1 MKTKKI
7 FSVLLAVIMIM
18 SLIPMNSFAGVKFTK
33 TEDIYQVS
41 NTETAIAPGVSENK
55 IIVNDSTGNNQVVGY
70 AVSFDS
76 SNPTI
81 KLAAGYADNDGSKW
95 KMQTVRAQA
104 NAYMKD
110 TGENVVAA
118 FNTDI
123 FNMGTGEPTNV
134 LVMNGVVY
142 KKGLGKPYFGVTK
155 SGEIVMGA
163 SLTQGVLDT
172 LQEATVGFYMLLENG
187 VRVNQET
194 QPIKVPKTA
203 VGRTAEG
210 KIIFYVADGR
220 NYPISNGLTDREL
233 TSIMIGMGCVDVF
246 NFDGGGSTTYLAR
259 YEGEKNLGLKNKPS
273 DAAERDVASSL
284 FIISTAKPSG
294 VFDHANLTPN
304 NLLYTPESVVEF
316 AASGSDSS
324 GAAADLPSD
333 GKFALA
339 DTSFGTITD
348 DGVFTSNGKT
358 GTVTVNY
365 ISGGAVS
372 GTTSIDIVKPD
383 YVGFADEEVSLDFE
397 EESTLG
403 LVVKYMTR
411 DVNYTAKDIKWTV
424 ENPNTGAMLDDG
436 LTFFSDPSHSCNGKV
451 TATSVWDES
460 VSGYLNVIVGMLPT
474 VVWDFEDITDENGNV
489 VQTAEDYYGN
499 LLTHSNYG
507 RGGKESLE
515 IVSLDDD
522 EPVRFGT
529 HSLKMNFDFTECGAV
544 TEGACIGSTEA
555 FSVPG
560 NPTGI
565 GVYVYVPEGV
575 GITYN
580 GPGTQAGLW
589 LRGYGTNGAGQ
600 AIQFDYTLE
609 PNQVLVN
616 GQWTGIQ
623 PGLSWSGW
631 SYCEASLAGKGGA
644 PYGIQKGM
652 TFRLMFVN
660 GTKMGTRSAGSI
672 YFDNLQFVY
681 GTNIDDVDNPIID
694 SMTAN
699 GAEIKN
705 GTVIDTNTITFDSY
719 FHDVQN
725 KYTTGIDAGTIR
737 MYVDGVAVANNDN
750 YQFIVDPDGSKSH
763 IYDVM
768 LENGEH
774 SVTTVIRDGFGNET
788 SETRYFKVE
797 AEETTAPLMVVG
809 TVEDT
814 SVLGKTVSIAIRPA
828 DECVIEESVTGI
840 IVGNRFTDY
849 TVTAGDKYDVT
860 TSYSKLTKVL
870 TVKAKLKDEYISG
883 ASTLALDVN
892 EAKGD
897 TIATVTYKVPSTL
910 NSSATFDYTIKQGSY
925 KADGVT
931 YTYSADKV
939 SIPVTSAYTVTAEPT
954 IVGNNSVINVKDTA
968 GNPVADATIIY
979 VTDAGEQAIGT
990 TDENGVLV
998 TDRFSSETGD
1008 YKIYAKDADGVI
1020 SFQVTIGTYTANG
1033 DAAAP
1038 YGVMNNAVTDPKTM
1052 KSVSWLSNPSAPA
1065 QTIQYRVSGTEDWT
1079 TVNAKTKIFTFTK
1092 GGHSAVNINSVTIT
1106 DLEAETEYEYRV
1118 GSEAAYS
1125 DVYTFITGDSS
1136 ENTRFFV
1143 VGDMQSEDIAQIEA
1157 ISNLIAANHYDFG
1170 IQTGDMVDDTTMYQ
1184 SWEDV
1189 TDLLG
1194 VERFGSVDTIH
1205 VMGNHEYAGDGEGE
1219 KSGALYNLPS
1229 SAAGGAYSTVYGNV
1243 YVAVI
1248 NYTGNPNEYR
1258 EALKWVVADAK
1269 ASDATWKILSMHQPA
1284 YYTNDNGGN
1293 AIINSLV
1300 PAAAEEAGINMV
1312 FSGHDHAYARTAP
1325 MTGGK
1330 VDEENGIVYFIA
1342 GSSGEKKYT
1351 VTNKAEFNF
1360 QMATQDYDGVYISV
1374 EATKHTLEVITYNSD
1389 GNQLDSYTM
1398 KDACERDGHDE
1409 TTYYFDKTNGTVC
1422 CGVCDDVID
1431 DFTGVLAT
1439 EDGTMYFVNGVYS
1452 TGWVTVGEDCYY
1464 FGENGIAL
1472 TGTQTITTTYT
1483 VNETNY
1489 KADIK
1494 YHFDNDGKE
1503 IGYEFI
1509 KCPDGNTRAFRG
1521 GVYAVGWREIDG
1533 NWYFFTSNSQKRGKM
1548 FTGRTTIYVY
1558 QSDPLTY
1565 TFSNKG
1571 ELLVG
1576 AFFTDTDGNTVYYW
1590 GPNTVTG
1597 WQTIEG
1603 KQYYFDEATG
1613 YMVKGEVEIDGETFS
1628 FDNNGVLKHNG
1639 THNWETITAQ
1649 KGSCTDDE
1657 ILVLICKDCSFS
1669 KEVTNKALG
1678 HIDAD
1683 ADGKC
1688 DICGKKANSTSS
1700 STQFLSLFSRIYAWF
1715 RMLFARIRYFFTN
1728 LA

>member
-1 MKTKKI
+1 MKTRKF
-7 FSVLLAVIMIM
+7 FSVLLAVLMII
-18 SLIPMNSFAGVKFTK
+18 SIIPMNSFAGVKFTK
-33 TEDIYQVS
+33 TEDIHQVS

-55 IIVNDSTGNNQVVGY
+55 IVVNDSTGNNQVVGY
-70 AVSFDS
+70 AVSFDP

-104 NAYMKD
+104 NAYIKD

-163 SLTQGVLDT
+163 SLTQSVLDT
-172 LQEATVGFYMLLENG
+172 LQEATGGFYMLLENG
-187 VRVNQET
+187 VRVNQDA
-194 QPIKVPKTA
+194 QPVKVPKTA

-324 GAAADLPSD
+324 GAAADLPAD
-333 GKFALA
+333 GKFVLA

-365 ISGGAVS
+365 VSGGAVS
-372 GTTSIDIVKPD
+372 GTTTIDIVKPD
-383 YVGFADEEVSLDFE
+383 FVGFADEEVSLDFE

-451 TATSVWDES
+451 TATSAWDES

-616 GQWTGIQ
+616 GQWTGVQ

-631 SYCEASLAGKGGA
+631 SYCEATLAGKGGA

-725 KYTTGIDAGTIR
+725 KYTTGIDVGTVR

-750 YQFIVDPDGSKSH
+750 YQYIVDPDGSKSH
-763 IYDVM
+763 IYDVK

-774 SVTTVIRDGFGNET
+774 SVTTVLRDGFGNET

-797 AEETTAPLMVVG
+797 AEETTAPLMAVG

-814 SVLGKTVSIAIRPA
+814 AVLGKTVSIAIKPA
-828 DECVIEESVTGI
+828 NECVIEESVTGI

-849 TVTAGDKYDVT
+849 TVTAGEKYDVT
-860 TSYSKLTKVL
+860 TTYSKLTKVL
-870 TVKAKLKDEYISG
+870 TVKAVLKDEYIG
-883 ASTLALDVN
+883 NGTLA
-892 EAKGD
+892 EGD
-897 TIATVTYKVPSTL
+897 AIATVTYKVPSTL

-931 YTYSADKV
+931 YTYSANKASV
-939 SIPVTSAYTVTAEPT
+939 PVTSAYTVTAEPT
-954 IVGNNSVINVKDTA
+954 IVGNDSVISVTDAAGNSVA
-968 GNPVADATIIY
+968 GATIIY
-979 VTDAGEQAIGT
+979 VTDAGEEAIGT
-990 TDENGVLV
+990 TDENGVLI
-998 TDRFSSETGD
+998 TNRFSAETGD

-1065 QTIQYRVSGTEDWT
+1065 QTIQYRASGAEDWT
-1079 TVNAKTKIFTFTK
+1079 TVNAKSKIFTFTK

-1106 DLEAETEYEYRV
+1106 GLEAETEYEYRV

-1136 ENTRFFV
+1136 ENTKFFV

-1157 ISNLIAANHYDFG
+1157 ISNLIASNHYDFG

-1219 KSGALYNLPS
+1219 KSGALYNLPAS
-1229 SAAGGAYSTVYGNV
+1229 TAGSAYSTTYGNV

-1258 EALKWVVADAK
+1258 EALKWVVDDAK

-1293 AIINSLV
+1293 SIINSLV

-1325 MTGGK
+1325 MTGGE

-1342 GSSGEKKYT
+1342 GSSGEKKYS
-1351 VTNKAEFNF
+1351 VTKRPEFNF

-1374 EATKHTLEVITYNSD
+1374 EATKHTLDVITYNSD
-1389 GNQLDSYTM
+1389 GSQLDSYTM
-1398 KDACERDGHDE
+1398 KDACERNGHDE
-1409 TTYYFDKTNGTVC
+1409 ATYYYDKANNTVC

-1431 DFTGVLAT
+1431 DFTGVLET
-1439 EDGTMYFVNGVYS
+1439 ENGTMYFIDSAYS
-1452 TGWVTVGEDCYY
+1452 TGWVTAGEDNYY
-1464 FGENGIAL
+1464 FGEDGIAL
-1472 TGTQTITTTYT
+1472 TGAQKIKTTYT
-1483 VNETNY
+1483 VNGTDY
-1489 KADIK
+1489 TADIT
-1494 YHFDNDGKE
+1494 YHFGNDGKE
-1503 IGYEFI
+1503 IGYEFVS
-1509 KCPDGNTRAFRG
+1509 CPDGYTRAFRG

-1533 NWYFFTSNSQKRGKM
+1533 KWYFFTSNSQVRGKM
-1548 FTGRTTIYVY
+1548 FTGETTIYVY

-1565 TFSNKG
+1565 TFSSKG
-1571 ELLVG
+1571 VLLVG

-1603 KQYYFDEATG
+1603 NQYYFDEATG
-1613 YMVKGEVEIDGETFS
+1613 YMAKGDVEIDGVMYS
-1628 FDNNGVLKHNG
+1628 FIEEGRLAHVGDH
-1639 THNWETITAQ
+1639 
-1649 KGSCTDDE
+1649 
-1657 ILVLICKDCSFS
+1657 
-1669 KEVTNKALG
+1669 
-1678 HIDAD
+1678 AD
-1683 ADGKC
+1683 ADGDGKC
-1688 DICGKKANSTSS
+1688 DACEEAKKAAKEDSS
-1700 STQFLSLFSRIYAWF
+1700 FFGNFFKRLRSFFQRIIDFFKRLFRIG
-1715 RMLFARIRYFFTN
+1715 
-1728 LA
+1728 